1 MVHKGNCKVVKLATN
16 RESVSIVMQLKPHSC
31 FNCKAL
37 PSGTESGRGLFAVH
51 QQLGSRIPG
60 HEKLP
65 LCWYGSFGVGHYQKL
80 LERLFL
86 PQRTRFGDWTA
97 LLTGSLQTSCKRK
110 KKGQFPPTQVK
121 GTSMQPPSL
130 QTDSVEWKST
140 DRTNVFVY
148 GSGKQ
153 DCKSANPSTM
163 MAGTGIGD
171 HIAETD
177 AFYYVKVLTIIL
189 LLQKQH
195 LAPVIPQ
202 ER

>member
-1 MVHKGNCKVVKLATN
+1 
-16 RESVSIVMQLKPHSC
+16 MQLKPCSC
-31 FNCKAL
+31 FSCKAL
-37 PSGTESGRGLFAVH
+37 PSGMESGVAFCCAPAAGEPHPRAWKSPTLLMQTLWGGSPPEAIRKALPPAEDTFWGLNN
-51 QQLGSRIPG
+51 
-60 HEKLP
+60 
-65 LCWYGSFGVGHYQKL
+65 
-80 LERLFL
+80 
-86 PQRTRFGDWTA
+86 TA
-97 LLTGSLQTSCKRK
+97 NRGSLWTFCRRK
-110 KKGQFPPTQVK
+110 EKGPFSLTQVQ
-121 GTSMQPPSL
+121 GPSVQPPSL

-153 DCKSANPSTM
+153 DCKNTNPSTM

-177 AFYYVKVLTIIL
+177 AFYYMKVLTIIL

-195 LAPVIPQ
+195 LAPVIPK